1 MAATFSDLPP
11 DVVGLVLD
19 ACPDDGRLGVLAS
32 VCKAFRAH
40 LAARPAARRIRFDLL
55 NPAQAR
61 WALSAADWGDE
72 ALARKLSYTLVAR
85 GHAALLPH
93 AWRASDRRVDIN
105 EVVVVSAAFDDLECL
120 RWACGKIVTRCD
132 VVWLRGKQYQV
143 KRNKWSMSF
152 GRDHERKVNV
162 GHCFGSVVF
171 EEFVSTDFI
180 WM

>member
-1 MAATFSDLPP
+1 MAASFSDLPP
-11 DVVGLVLD
+11 EVVGLVLD

-32 VCKAFRAH
+32 VCKAFRAR
-40 LAARPAARRIRFDLL
+40 LAARPEARRIKFFLL

-61 WALSAADWGDE
+61 WALSAADWGDA
-72 ALARKLSYTLVAR
+72 ALARKLSYAIVRR
-85 GHAALLPH
+85 GDAALLAH

-105 EVVVVSAAFDDLECL
+105 EVVVCSAAFDDLECL

-132 VVWLRGKQYQV
+132 VVWLKPGM